1 MKLLFVITF
10 FLCISVGYGL
20 KCYKCLTT
28 KGWDDCKDIKT
39 EMDCPAGYDRCFKGS
54 AHVKDE
60 GASVEEYG
68 KGCMTKEACDTD
80 LSTIGFCKGKGK
92 CNLDCCSGDLCN
104 VATLQKVSATA
115 LIACTL
121 MALLY

>member
-1 MKLLFVITF
+1 M
-10 FLCISVGYGL
+10 

-68 KGCMTKEACDTD
+68 KGCMTKEDCNTD
-80 LSTIGFCKGKGK
+80 LSTIVFCKARESV
-92 CNLDCCSGDLCN
+92 NWI
-104 VATLQKVSATA
+104 VAPVTCVTFTHYRKS
-115 LIACTL
+115 
-121 MALLY
+121 ALLLLSHVL